1 MGGGNGGYS
10 SAPNTRPG
18 TSSSSIFG
26 GVGYVGTVDDVDDT
40 STVGAGTVGAGEWGH
55 GPGTKLMTPLEAY
68 FAGQQASVRYPG
80 SAVKSY
86 NNVAEILRME
96 QYDHAHGTNR
106 SEQMLKVSR

>member
-1 MGGGNGGYS
+1 MTSSAAARVQKQDRQRPLFLPSMGGGNGGYS

-80 SAVKSY
+80 SAVKS
-86 NNVAEILRME
+86 
-96 QYDHAHGTNR
+96 
-106 SEQMLKVSR
+106 